1 MNKSRIHNSTL
12 NISVGL
18 IYKIM
23 VLVLNFV
30 SRSIF
35 ITVLGIDYLGLNGL
49 FTNIL
54 SVLSLAEMG
63 VGTALIYSMYKP
75 LAENDKTK
83 LAALIN
89 YYKSIYIKI
98 GIIVTVL
105 GIAMIPFLDI
115 ILKLDKPIDN
125 LKLYYILFLLNSV
138 VSYFFVYRTSIVI
151 ADQKDYKLKIYQMIF
166 SVIQVIGQIIIL
178 LTTKNYVLYLCIQI
192 ICGILVNVV
201 SARQASKLYP
211 YIKDNYKLEKDE
223 KVAIWTNIKSFL
235 YYRVGGV
242 ILNNTDNI
250 LISIIVSTSMVGFYS
265 NYNMIIVQVAG
276 FTSIIFSS
284 LQASF
289 GNLNSESNV
298 EKSYNIFEA
307 VNLLSFW
314 IYGFCSVCFIVLFQD
329 FIVLWIGDKFLL
341 DKSVVIAAV
350 CTFYLQGMLYP
361 IWLYRETT
369 GLFKYTKYTMVYA
382 SIINLVLSIVLGLKF
397 ELAGILF
404 ATVIARICTNIW
416 FEPLKLHQ
424 IFFEKSSR
432 GYFTKQIVN
441 LLLLVIIITITEIIS
456 NCFILSNDIFNFIL
470 KLILC
475 IIIPNIVFFIVFRK
489 SREFKYICDRTLG
502 KITKY
507 IPIHKN

>member
-1 MNKSRIHNSTL
+1 MKKSRIYNSTL

-18 IYKIM
+18 IYKIL

-35 ITVLGIDYLGLNGL
+35 ITVLGIDYLGVNGL

-75 LAENDKTK
+75 LAENNKTK

-89 YYKSIYIKI
+89 YYKSIYTNI
-98 GIIVTVL
+98 GIIVTIV

-115 ILKLDKPIDN
+115 LIRLDTPIDN
-125 LKLYYILFLLNSV
+125 LKLYYVLFLLNSV

-166 SVIQVIGQIIIL
+166 SVIQVTGQIIIL
-178 LTTKNYVLYLCIQI
+178 LTTKNYVLYLLIQI

-201 SARQASKLYP
+201 SASQASKLYP

-250 LISIIVSTSMVGFYS
+250 LISIIVGTSMVGVYS
-265 NYNMIIVQVAG
+265 NYNMIIVQVTG

-289 GNLNSESNV
+289 GNLNSESDV
-298 EKSYNIFEA
+298 EKSYNVFEA

-341 DKSVVIAAV
+341 SKAVVIAAV

-397 ELAGILF
+397 GVFGILF

-416 FEPLKLHQ
+416 FEPLKLHR
-424 IFFEKSSR
+424 IFFKKSSR
-432 GYFTKQIVN
+432 RYFTKQIIN
-441 LLLLVIIITITEIIS
+441 LFLLVIVIIITE
-456 NCFILSNDIFNFIL
+456 ILSNYLMLSNNIFNFVL
-470 KLILC
+470 KAILC
-475 IIIPNIVFFIVFRK
+475 IIIPNIIFFIVFRK
-489 SREFKYICDRTLG
+489 SKEFNYIYDRTLG
-502 KITKY
+502 KVMKKY
-507 IPIHKN
+507 INI